1 MPLSKEAANSD
12 LGQMNEVGKTVQ
24 AIDRIFNAK
33 SVAVVG
39 ASSDPRKRGYMT
51 LETIIKGGYEGA
63 IYPVNPNGGEI
74 LGLRVYRSLGELPQ
88 SPDIVVVVVPA
99 VSVPAVL
106 RQAGEM
112 GVLGVVILTAGFR
125 EAGRQDLEREIVG
138 ISRRYAFRI
147 AGPNIQ
153 GINYLANKL
162 CAMFFPVITTKGPI
176 AIISQS
182 GSVTAALSE
191 WAADEGLGISA
202 AINLGNQVD
211 LCESDYLNF
220 LETDENTKAIAMYLE
235 GVKDGRQFLDT
246 IKRVAPQKPIVI
258 LKSGR
263 TPVGQRSVTSHTG
276 SFAGSHQV
284 LCAACRQFGVID
296 VSNMEALYDGVKV
309 LATIKPPS
317 GNRLLIITTSGGTGA
332 IAADEAEELGL
343 SVPALSESLLR
354 ELKRLELSPVANLSN
369 PCDLT
374 SVNAD
379 HFKQVALLADQFD
392 VADVILINFSD
403 PMKGGVEVVKY
414 LAANLKVSLAV
425 SYMGGGEEEK
435 FGRVR
440 LQEAG
445 IPVFPTPERATRGI
459 AAAVWLARYR
469 KTRREQ

>member
-1 MPLSKEAANSD
+1 MPFSNEVVNSG
-12 LGQMNEVGKTVQ
+12 LGQTNEVGQTVQ

-39 ASSDPRKRGYMT
+39 ASGDPRKRGYMT

-63 IYPVNPNGGEI
+63 IYPVNPSGGEI
-74 LGLRVYRSLGELPQ
+74 LGLPVYRSLGELPQ

-99 VSVPAVL
+99 ISVADVL
-106 RQAGEM
+106 QQAGEI
-112 GVLGVVILTAGFR
+112 GILGAVILSAGFR
-125 EAGRQDLEREIVG
+125 EAGRDDLEIEILA
-138 ISRRYAFRI
+138 ISQRYGFRVV
-147 AGPNIQ
+147 GPNIQ
-153 GINYLANKL
+153 GINYLPNKL
-162 CAMFFPVITTKGPI
+162 CAMFFPVITTRGPI

-191 WAADEGLGISA
+191 WAADEGLGIST

-235 GVKDGRQFLDT
+235 GVRNGRQFLET
-246 IKRVAPQKPIVI
+246 IKRVARKKPVII

-263 TPVGQRSVTSHTG
+263 TPVGQRSATSHTG
-276 SFAGSHQV
+276 SFAGSYQV
-284 LCAACRQFGVID
+284 FCAACRQSGVIAASD
-296 VSNMEALYDGVKV
+296 MEDLYDGAKA

-317 GNRLLIITTSGGTGA
+317 GNRLLVITTSGGTGT
-332 IAADEAEELGL
+332 ITADEAEILGL
-343 SVPALSESLLR
+343 CVPALSESVLEELR
-354 ELKRLELSPVANLSN
+354 RLELSPLANLCN

-374 SVNAD
+374 AVNAN
-379 HFKQVALLADQFD
+379 HFKQVALIADQFD

-403 PMKGGVEVVKY
+403 PVKGGVEVVKH

-435 FGRVR
+435 VGRVR

-445 IPVFPTPERATRGI
+445 IPVFPTPERAARGI
-459 AAAVWLARYR
+459 AAAVWLSRYQ
-469 KTRREQ
+469 KTRRQQ